1 MIKLL
6 YQGSLRIDYPEGDP
20 RRTDQRVIDE
30 KLVQL
35 EAIVTR
41 VLGFAQAPTNLHSR
55 WPLGEVVA
63 DTLALVRLKFAQQK
77 VSVEYLAPP
86 LFVEGHK
93 GQLQQV
99 LLNLLLNSAQAMPAG
114 GRITLRAD
122 ADPAAGA
129 SAATLDVEDT
139 GGGVPEALRERMFD
153 SFLSGR
159 PDGTG
164 LGLAI
169 AKRILRSHH
178 GDILLLRT
186 GSEGT
191 TMRIRL
197 PLAP

>member
-1 MIKLL
+1 M
-6 YQGSLRIDYPEGDP
+6 
-20 RRTDQRVIDE
+20 
-30 KLVQL
+30 
-35 EAIVTR
+35 A
-41 VLGFAQAPTNLHSR
+41 
-55 WPLGEVVA
+55 EVVT
-63 DTLALVRLKFAQQK
+63 DTLTLVRLKFAQQK
-77 VSVEYLAPP
+77 VTVDFPPPSRP
-86 LFVEGHK
+86 LFVEVHK

-114 GRITLRAD
+114 GRITVRAD
-122 ADPAAGA
+122 ADPASGGTAV
-129 SAATLDVEDT
+129 TLDVEDT
-139 GGGVPEALRERMFD
+139 GGGVPEALRERVFD

-178 GDILLLRT
+178 GDIHLLRT
-186 GSEGT
+186 GPGGT